1 MTDNSELLYVRARDN
16 GRTYIGAAFCPGDE
30 AIRMV
35 YEDVDADVQLRI
47 GDARRDVQHGAEP
60 QVVIDAMNR
69 LRHTQRRVLG
79 GCLANIAAGN
89 CLVYPVQE

>member
-1 MTDNSELLYVRARDN
+1 MTDNPELLYVRARDN
-16 GRTYIGAAFCPGDE
+16 GRTYIGAAFCPGDQ

-47 GDARRDVQHGAEP
+47 GDARRDVQQGADP
-60 QVVIDAMNR
+60 QAVISDMNR

-79 GCLANIAAGN
+79 EYLANIAAGN
-89 CLVYPVQE
+89 CLVYPVQ